1 MDEHEA
7 EGKDCDVGV
16 GEGATQDFD
25 CYHKITYMERLYDD
39 ILSQHHGRNKGQS
52 LKQQCAEKFV
62 NISKM

>member
-25 CYHKITYMERLYDD
+25 HYCKITYLERLYDN
-39 ILSQHHGRNKGQS
+39 ILS
-52 LKQQCAEKFV
+52 
-62 NISKM
+62 